1 MKVAIVNCFDTYE
14 IRVKMVFDFFQTKG
28 DQILVIQSDF
38 MHIKKER
45 IQDKKQNYQYVHV
58 KKYSKNL
65 SFSRL
70 YSHWKF
76 SKDSLKVIEN
86 YKPDLLYVLIPPN
99 SLTKNMASY
108 RVNNKNVTLIYD
120 VIDLWPETMPIS
132 KFKDIFPLNCWKNL
146 RNRYINTADYV
157 ITECNLYHKY
167 LNVDKKKLKTIYLAE
182 KSNIHQINPNLDNQ
196 ILSLCYLGSI
206 NNIIDIKKIGE
217 VIKIISD
224 IKPVTLKIIGDGEKK
239 EELISEAKN
248 CGANVVYYGKIF
260 DEKEKQRIF
269 DTCHFGLNI
278 YKDNTLIGLTMK
290 SIDYLKAGLPIIN
303 NIKEDSYDIVNKYNC
318 GVNLNEIDQLK
329 YLSVNYDMEIRNN
342 AKNVFDSL
350 FSYSQIEKKYN
361 FLINNK

>member
-1 MKVAIVNCFDTYE
+1 ME
-14 IRVKMVFDFFQTKG
+14 IR
-28 DQILVIQSDF
+28 ILVIQSDF

-45 IQDKKQNYQYVHV
+45 IQDKKQNYQYIHV

-76 SKDSLKVIEN
+76 SKDSLKVIKD

-99 SLTKNMASY
+99 SLAKQMSTYKMKN
-108 RVNNKNVTLIYD
+108 RKIKLIFD

-132 KFKDIFPLNCWKNL
+132 KFKDIFPLSYWKNL
-146 RNRYINTADYV
+146 RDKYINRADYV

-167 LNVDKKKLKTIYLAE
+167 LNVDKKKLKTIYLAK
-182 KSNIHQINPNLDNQ
+182 KSVIYQINPNLDNHV
-196 ILSLCYLGSI
+196 LSLCYLGSI

-217 VIKIISD
+217 VIKIISN
-224 IKPVTLKIIGDGEKK
+224 IKPVTLKIVGDGEKK
-239 EELISEAKN
+239 EELINEAKKS
-248 CGANVVYYGKIF
+248 GAKVIYYGKIF
-260 DEKEKQRIF
+260 DEKEKQKIF

-290 SIDYLKAGLPIIN
+290 SIDYLRAGLPIIN
-303 NIKEDSYDIVNKYNC
+303 NIKEDTYNIINKYNC
-318 GVNLNEIDQLK
+318 GINLNDIDYLK
-329 YLSVNYDMEIRNN
+329 HYLSTYYDIEMRNN
-342 AKNVFDSL
+342 AKNVFEKY
-350 FSYSQIEKKYN
+350 FSYSQIQKKYN